1 MIINRHIEE
10 VYKKV
15 FGICSSDGFVIEIAG
30 KVYKKNEI
38 TYDYLVDN
46 AGNIGYIEDRNQ
58 PESRM
63 YASLLVMIVICLCLD
78 RRYTDENGIQFVG
91 VHDSVLNLIY
101 KVLTWDL
108 NSGYNSAL
116 TAKLSLIDCVRT
128 QTLSA
133 EVFDIEE
140 WPSATPFLKSSNSPY
155 LEH

>member
-1 MIINRHIEE
+1 MIINRHIED

-15 FGICSSDGFVIEIAG
+15 FAICSSDGFVIEIAG
-30 KVYKKNEI
+30 KAYKKNEI

-108 NSGYNSAL
+108 NSGYNSAVTDCKAIL
-116 TAKLSLIDCVRT
+116 DRLRQNSDSLSRGI
-128 QTLSA
+128 
-133 EVFDIEE
+133 
-140 WPSATPFLKSSNSPY
+140 
-155 LEH
+155 